1 VSREDRNKLALIGGS
16 ACLGIGFSTLLLW
29 RIGFPAHLLWIVGIS
44 TVLIASAVLTVGIKS
59 ARKKAP
65 MDDRLPAK
73 DDDSHGRITAQGMIV
88 LIIGGLFNI
97 FGRQLIGLVWV
108 LAGFGLIKKKEWGRR
123 VFVALACFHIGAV
136 GIAAVSGLISKA
148 IAALHL
154 EKYELIVCAIGV
166 SFLSYLSWALYFFTR
181 PKIRHAFE
189 LSSKR
194 ASVEGSA

>member
-44 TVLIASAVLTVGIKS
+44 TVLIASAVLAMGIKS
-59 ARKKAP
+59 ARKKTP
-65 MDDRLPAK
+65 MDDRLAAK
-73 DDDSHGRITAQGMIV
+73 GDDSHTRIAAQGLIV

-108 LAGFGLIKKKEWGRR
+108 LAGFGLLKKKEWGRR

-136 GIAAVSGLISKA
+136 SIAAGSGLMWKA

-154 EKYELIVCAIGV
+154 EKYGLIISAVTI
-166 SFLSYLSWALYFFTR
+166 SFLAYLSWALYFFTR
-181 PKIRHAFE
+181 PKIRHVFE
-189 LSSKR
+189 LSSKG
-194 ASVEGSA
+194 ASIAG